1 MLNICRLW
9 TTRHFPISAAGR
21 ALDHQSI
28 HLLTSTTASP
38 LTILSTKNFT
48 TISKSK
54 RRAGSSS
61 RWVHCTSAF
70 PSQTQMTRRS
80 SRSSR
85 LSSRRSVSRMNP
97 PTATRISMPQGWSSM
112 DRLNRCRRWPLMKL
126 ITAARFY
133 ISIFWLTGPSCLG
146 NIVAKSCIC
155 TTQAWVYSCRGWEI
169 NQSVYL

>member
-1 MLNICRLW
+1 MTSYGRDELLKVNNWKHILPCWLSFQLDPSFLVAILSAFVNVHFSFSKTVVMLNICRLW

-70 PSQTQMTRRS
+70 PSQTQMTQRS

-112 DRLNRCRRWPLMKL
+112 DRLNRCRR
-126 ITAARFY
+126 
-133 ISIFWLTGPSCLG
+133 
-146 NIVAKSCIC
+146 
-155 TTQAWVYSCRGWEI
+155 
-169 NQSVYL
+169 

>member
-97 PTATRISMPQGWSSM
+97 PTATRISMPQGWSSAVPAVTF
-112 DRLNRCRRWPLMKL
+112 DEVDHCCSFLY
-126 ITAARFY
+126 FY
-133 ISIFWLTGPSCLG
+133 ILVDRPQLPGE
-146 NIVAKSCIC
+146 
-155 TTQAWVYSCRGWEI
+155 YSGKVLHLHDA
-169 NQSVYL
+169 SLSL